1 MKANREII
9 IRPIITEK
17 ISALQEAENKVA
29 FAVDPDAN
37 KIEIQK
43 AVEARFNVKVK
54 KVATM
59 NMSGKVK
66 RQGRFSGRRANWKK
80 AIITLRDGFTIDF
93 FEGK

>member
-1 MKANREII
+1 M
-9 IRPIITEK
+9 
-17 ISALQEAENKVA
+17 
-29 FAVDPDAN
+29 
-37 KIEIQK
+37 
-43 AVEARFNVKVK
+43 KVK

-93 FEGK
+93 SRVNNHGGKEF

>member
-43 AVEARFNVKVK
+43 AV
-54 KVATM
+54 
-59 NMSGKVK
+59 K
-66 RQGRFSGRRANWKK
+66 RAS
-80 AIITLRDGFTIDF
+80 T
-93 FEGK
+93 